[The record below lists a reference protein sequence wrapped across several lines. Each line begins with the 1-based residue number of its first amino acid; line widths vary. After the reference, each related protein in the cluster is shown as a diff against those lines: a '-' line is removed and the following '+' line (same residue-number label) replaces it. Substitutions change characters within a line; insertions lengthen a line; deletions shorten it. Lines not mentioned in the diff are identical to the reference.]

1 MRGPI
6 TPRTHGVLTL
16 LLLLLALLTGL
27 VGIALVAVLP
37 AVLYALIIAAGLP
50 LVIYLFCGKCVCRGD
65 RCLMVYP
72 GRLSVRLPD
81 RRGEAYTTADGAGI
95 LGTLVLLAVFPLVL
109 ALADDAA
116 LRALR
121 RARAGR
127 ARGGDARRLQS
138 LRELPLPGEPV
149 VPWEGPDDGRVS
161 GRDDA
166 YQTPGTTRER
176 TRAAYSGYP
185 GSSARRTRSSRP
197 ARRSRTAAARPDA
210 MSAQS
215 DPRISG
221 IASSMTMMPR

>member
-95 LGTLVLLAVFPLVL
+95 LGTLVLLAVFPLYWLWQTTPLFVLFAVL
-109 ALADDAA
+109 ALAAHA
-116 LRALR
+116 EVMLVVCRACENCR
-121 RARAGR
+121 C
-127 ARGGDARRLQS
+127 
-138 LRELPLPGEPV
+138 PV
-149 VPWEGPDDGRVS
+149 NRWFHGKGL
-161 GRDDA
+161 
-166 YQTPGTTRER
+166 TTG
-176 TRAAYSGYP
+176 A
-185 GSSARRTRSSRP
+185 
-197 ARRSRTAAARPDA
+197 
-210 MSAQS
+210 
-215 DPRISG
+215 
-221 IASSMTMMPR
+221 